1 MTAVAKVA
9 AVGILHSRGRKHPAM
24 NGQTVASR
32 FETVGVDGP
41 SAEAV
46 RAQLV
51 RMTRSRT
58 FANAPVLR
66 RFLEHIVD
74 ATLQEK
80 TDELKEYALG
90 VDVFGRG
97 ESFEPRV
104 DTIVRVQARRLRS
117 KLEEYYDTDGRNDPV
132 LIELPRAITFR
143 CFG

>member
-9 AVGILHSRGRKHPAM
+9 AVGYTSLPRQETPGHERTDASSR
-24 NGQTVASR
+24 S
-32 FETVGVDGP
+32 ETVRVDGP

-51 RMTRSRT
+51 RG
-58 FANAPVLR
+58 AIPHLR
-66 RFLEHIVD
+66 KRAGPPPLPRAHRRCYPSGED
-74 ATLQEK
+74 GRAE
-80 TDELKEYALG
+80 EYALG

-117 KLEEYYDTDGRNDPV
+117 KLEEYYDTDGRNDPL

>member
-1 MTAVAKVA
+1 
-9 AVGILHSRGRKHPAM
+9 M
-24 NGQTVASR
+24 NGQTPVSR

-90 VDVFGRG
+90 CAKRF
-97 ESFEPRV
+97 
-104 DTIVRVQARRLRS
+104 RS
-117 KLEEYYDTDGRNDPV
+117 G
-132 LIELPRAITFR
+132 FR
-143 CFG
+143 MGYP